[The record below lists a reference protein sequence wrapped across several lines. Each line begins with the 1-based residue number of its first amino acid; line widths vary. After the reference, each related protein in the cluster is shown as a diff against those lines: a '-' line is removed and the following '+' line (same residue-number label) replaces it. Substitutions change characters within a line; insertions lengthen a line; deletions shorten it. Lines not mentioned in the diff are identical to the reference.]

1 MSGLLRMVW
10 GHLVCLANI
19 AEFTLNLLPLFM
31 QNIKSSLNK
40 IGVMLYR
47 NKNNWLGEDLL
58 LKQN

>member
-1 MSGLLRMVW
+1 MSGLLGTVW

-40 IGVMLYR
+40 IGVMLYH
-47 NKNNWLGEDLL
+47 NKNN
-58 LKQN
+58 